1 MVDVHCHLTSGR
13 FERDRA
19 KVIEQADRQ
28 LEAVIISTTHPDD
41 AKKALKLCQEYPSLL
56 HVTLGLHPVYAPEI
70 GDREIEDYLK
80 FIKSHRA
87 EIVGI
92 GEVGLDYHWIKD
104 AAKIKRMRA
113 VFIEFLKLARELDL
127 PVVLH
132 LREAIGEGLDIVR
145 SYGMKKVVFHCFNG
159 TEKQAEEI
167 SRHNYYMSIA
177 TNILKSRN
185 IGQSA
190 KIPPL
195 SQLLTET
202 DSPYLG
208 PMGRRNVPQNVSL
221 VIDKLAELRDLPS
234 DELNEI
240 TSRNARK
247 AFGLPE

>member
-1 MVDVHCHLTSGR
+1 MIDVHCHLTSGR

-19 KVIEQADRQ
+19 KVIEQASRQ
-28 LEAVIISTTHPDD
+28 LEAAVISTTHPND
-41 AKKALKLCQEYPSLL
+41 ARKALKLCQEYPTFL
-56 HVTLGLHPVYAPEI
+56 HLTLGLHPTHTPEI
-70 GDREIEDYLK
+70 GDRELEDYIK
-80 FIKSHRA
+80 FVKSNRA
-87 EIVGI
+87 RIVGI

-113 VFIEFLKLARELDL
+113 VFVEFLKLAKELDL

-132 LREAIGEGLDIVR
+132 LREAIGEGLNIVR
-145 SYGMKKVVFHCFNG
+145 SYGMRKVIFHCFNG

-167 SRHNYYMSIA
+167 SQVNYYLSIA
-177 TNILKSRN
+177 TNILKNRN

-202 DSPYLG
+202 DSPYLS

-221 VIDKLAELRDLPS
+221 VVDKLAELRGLSS
-234 DELNEI
+234 DEVNEI
-240 TSRNARK
+240 TTRNARR
-247 AFGLPE
+247 AFDLPV